1 MAHRSQVSARL
12 AAGLGL
18 ASLGAAMG
26 IGRFAFTPIFP
37 LMQAAQGVTLNQGAW
52 LATANYVGYLIGASL
67 SFALTPSAGASARWG
82 LLAVA
87 VSTLAMGFTNSLQ
100 LWLLL
105 RLIAGIASAFVLVGA
120 SAWALAHLA
129 VHQRS
134 DLAGWVFA
142 GVGIGICV
150 AGF

>member
-1 MAHRSQVSARL
+1 MVAGPKVFTMADPQDVSARL

-37 LMQAAQGVTLNQGAW
+37 MMQGALGVTLNQGAW

-67 SFALTPSAGASARWG
+67 SFALTPSAEASARWG

-87 VSTLAMGFTNSLQ
+87 LSTL
-100 LWLLL
+100 
-105 RLIAGIASAFVLVGA
+105 
-120 SAWALAHLA
+120 
-129 VHQRS
+129 
-134 DLAGWVFA
+134 
-142 GVGIGICV
+142 
-150 AGF
+150 